1 MNMYHEIMKSKMY
14 HEAFHY
20 LISSIPHH
28 NLSVAQKCLPKYLVL
43 KHHHCIYLRAAEK
56 SLSCDTSK
64 TVAFMIQDSKRA
76 KARFWTK
83 QQQAFPGSSFLR
95 V

>member
-1 MNMYHEIMKSKMY
+1 
-14 HEAFHY
+14 
-20 LISSIPHH
+20 
-28 NLSVAQKCLPKYLVL
+28 VAQKCLPKYPVL

-56 SLSCDTSK
+56 SLPSDMSK

-76 KARFWTK
+76 KAAK
-83 QQQAFPGSSFLR
+83 QQQAFPGSYFLR